1 MPSSARA
8 HHRAGNVHRRAAHS
22 GVIIKNALLVATG
35 GSKPRR
41 IPGGCVV
48 VRDRAIVHVGRELPR
63 SFGDI
68 SNCRIIDA
76 AGCVV
81 IPGLINTHHHFF
93 QVLTRNLAAVQDD
106 GLFRWLS
113 GLYPVWQHLSAEAIY
128 DAALAAMAELLLTGC
143 TTTADHM
150 YLYPRRLPLNLLQG
164 EIAAARAIGMRFHA
178 CHGSM
183 TLGASQGGLPPD
195 ALVRS
200 DDEILAESERLLTAF
215 HDPRKFAMCRMALAP
230 CAPFNVSTSLLRRT
244 AVLAREHKAFLHTHL
259 AETID
264 EEVFC
269 RKHFGM
275 RPLAYMEKLGW
286 SGPDVWYAH
295 GIHFTGAEISRL
307 ARSGTGIA
315 HCPTSNMRLGSGIA
329 PVRAM
334 LDAGVRVGLA
344 VDGSSSNDT
353 SDMLGELR
361 QCLLAGRVKS
371 GASSISA
378 NDVFSLATSGGAS
391 LLGRDDIGAL
401 APGKAADIAVFDV
414 SGIDYAGSLHDPLAA
429 LVFCGASHRA
439 KTVIV
444 DGKVVV
450 SDGIV
455 TAVNEQEL
463 ARKVNGHAAALRTA
477 CARRTR

>member
-1 MPSSARA
+1 MPSPRVKKDGRSHAT
-8 HHRAGNVHRRAAHS
+8 HS
-22 GVIIKNALLVATG
+22 GVIIRNALMVVTG
-35 GSKPRR
+35 GSRPRC

-48 VRDRAIVHVGRELPR
+48 VRDRAIVHVGPCLPR

-68 SNCRIIDA
+68 SNCHIIDA
-76 AGCVV
+76 TGCVV

-93 QVLTRNLAAVQDD
+93 QVLTRNLAAVQDE
-106 GLFRWLS
+106 GLFPWLS

-128 DAALAAMAELLLTGC
+128 DAALAAMSELLLTGC

-150 YLYPRRLPLNLLQG
+150 YLYPRRLPLNLMQY
-164 EIAAARAIGMRFHA
+164 EIAASRAVGMRFHA

-183 TLGASQGGLPPD
+183 TLGRSQGGLPPD
-195 ALVRS
+195 ELVRT
-200 DDEILAESERLLTAF
+200 DDEILAESERLISIF
-215 HDPRKFAMCRMALAP
+215 HDPQKFSMCRMALAP
-230 CAPFNVSTSLLRRT
+230 CAPFNVSTGLLRRT
-244 AVLAREHKAFLHTHL
+244 AALARKHKVFLHTHL
-259 AETID
+259 AETGD
-264 EEVFC
+264 EEQFC
-269 RKHFGM
+269 LKHFGM
-275 RPLAYMEKLGW
+275 RPLAYMEKLDWAGR
-286 SGPDVWYAH
+286 DVWYAH
-295 GIHFTGAEISRL
+295 GIHFTDAEIKRL
-307 ARSGTGIA
+307 AKSGTGIA

-361 QCLLAGRVKS
+361 QCLLAARVRS
-371 GASSISA
+371 GAASMSA
-378 NDVFSLATSGGAS
+378 ADVFSMATAGGAS

-439 KTVIV
+439 KA
-444 DGKVVV
+444 VVV
-450 SDGIV
+450 NGRVVVNDGVV
-455 TAVNEQEL
+455 TTINEHALAEKVNE
-463 ARKVNGHAAALRTA
+463 HAAAV
-477 CARRTR
+477 RRAYAGAQRRKR